1 MGICDAALAQVTRVA
16 ALGDSAAVDPVE
28 VCLLLVTTAT
38 TDTRSLVMAV
48 TEVFGA
54 SGAPAQSFPSV
65 LRAKCV
71 GFPSER
77 CVGIALSWECPS
89 AAHDHADSK
98 AAKRANESEKS
109 AK

>member
-38 TDTRSLVMAV
+38 TDTRSLVMAL

-54 SGAPAQSFPSV
+54 SGASAINCPSL
-65 LRAKCV
+65 LRASVRRLCV
-71 GFPSER
+71 RTLPCNCDLLGLSECR
-77 CVGIALSWECPS
+77 TC
-89 AAHDHADSK
+89 
-98 AAKRANESEKS
+98 
-109 AK
+109 